1 MIQRIRNYFGLAEL
15 NTSIRTEVLAGLTT
29 FLTMAYII
37 AVNPLIL
44 GDAGV
49 PISGAV
55 FATVMVAGLSSIF
68 MGLYARL
75 PIALAPGMGLNAFF
89 AYGLVL
95 GMGLSWQ
102 TALGAV
108 FVSGIVFI
116 LLSLPQFNV
125 REKIVRAVPE
135 GVRVGVAAGIGLF
148 LALIGMVN
156 AGVVIPSPATVVT
169 FGGFNPM
176 FVLFI
181 LGLVLAAFLL
191 IRKIPGALVISI
203 LGTSLFAFIFQA
215 FGIVESVVFVP
226 STIFAWPSLDT
237 FLQMNVLGVFA
248 VGMIAPVFALLFTD
262 MFDSISTFV
271 GVTKVAG
278 LTDENGNP
286 KNVGKALMVDGVSTT
301 ISGVFGSSPG
311 TSYIESAAGV
321 EQGGRS
327 GLTAVVA
334 GLLFLPFMFLAPLL
348 GLIPAVAT
356 APIMVLVGLFMMSAL
371 RDMDWRDYAVVIP
384 AFVAM
389 ISIPFTYSISEG
401 IVLGFITHVLIR
413 VITGR
418 ISEVSPVLWVIF
430 LLSALML
437 VI

>member
-1 MIQRIRNYFGLAEL
+1 MNFIRNYFQLGTLG
-15 NTSIRTEVLAGLTT
+15 TSIRTEVLAGLTT

-37 AVNPLIL
+37 IVNPLIL

-49 PISGAV
+49 PMAGAM
-55 FATVMVAGLSSIF
+55 FATVMVAGLSSIL

-125 REKIVRAVPE
+125 REKIVRAVPT

-156 AGVVIPSPATVVT
+156 AGVVVSSPATVVS

-176 FVLFI
+176 FVLF
-181 LGLVLAAFLL
+181 LFGLVLAAFLL
-191 IRKIPGALVISI
+191 IRRVPGSLVISI
-203 LGTSLFAFIFQA
+203 LGTSLMA
-215 FGIVESVVFVP
+215 FGFQVFGLIENVVFAPTSVFAMP
-226 STIFAWPSLDT
+226 SFET
-237 FLQMNVLGVFA
+237 FLQMDILGVFA
-248 VGMIAPVFALLFTD
+248 AGMIAPVFALLFTD

-271 GVTKVAG
+271 GVTRVAG
-278 LTDENGNP
+278 LVDEEGNP
-286 KNVGKALMVDGVSTT
+286 RNVGRALLVDGASTT

-327 GLTAVVA
+327 GLTAVVT
-334 GLLFLPFMFLAPLL
+334 GLLFLPFMFLSPLL
-348 GLIPAVAT
+348 GFIPGVAT
-356 APIMVLVGLFMMSAL
+356 APILVLVGLFMMSAL
-371 RDMDWRDYAVVIP
+371 KDVDWSDYSVVIP

-389 ISIPFTYSISEG
+389 IAIPFTYSISEG
-401 IVLGFITHVLIR
+401 IIFGFITHVLIR
-413 VITGR
+413 VLTGR
-418 ISEVSPVLWVIF
+418 ISEISITLWVIF
-430 LLSALML
+430 ALSIFMLL
-437 VI
+437 I